1 MTDQKQEESTE
12 DTAADAPDFAATLLK
27 LDKGRPHKRIS
38 EEFRDVVAAVAKTHK
53 PGKLTITVT
62 VKPQKD
68 TDSGIVLVTA
78 ASKATTPAFDAN
90 ASIFYATDE
99 GELVRDDPKQHTL
112 Y

>member
-1 MTDQKQEESTE
+1 MTDQQQESTE
-12 DTAADAPDFAATLLK
+12 DIKAEAPDFAATLIK
-27 LDKGRPHKRIS
+27 LDKGRQHTKIS
-38 EEFRDVVAAVAKTHK
+38 EDFRDVVAAVAKTHK

-62 VKPQKD
+62 VKPQAKVD
-68 TDSGIVLVTA
+68 AAVLVTA
-78 ASKATTPAFDAN
+78 TSKAGAPVFEPN